1 MTRVVGLISALV
13 LSHLAVAG
21 ALAAPTTESHRRAAP
36 PNQYDG
42 KIVDPPVPTGPVA
55 AARSRAIRHAIK
67 VAARQRTEAPRE
79 PLPTSSP
86 DQLSPRQN
94 QVSQVDLPPP
104 TSPAVVARS
113 HLTRHA
119 RKVAALAPA
128 EAPREPLPTGAP
140 DQLSP
145 QEEQV
150 SQVDLPP
157 PAAVARSRLMRHA
170 IKITARAPV
179 EPPPGPLPPISED
192 RLTPQEKQVSQIATQ
207 NGDREFLMVDKPS
220 GRLILFEDGKPVL
233 MGAALTGLST
243 ADRLPPGALSEK
255 FAQLEAPADKVTPA
269 GRYTVTPG
277 YDKEYGPL
285 FDVKEIKGKDWA
297 ISIHQVYLGTPSE
310 HRAERIRSPNEADK
324 HITFGCINVTVE
336 TMRVLVRELPK
347 DRATPLYV
355 LPTDEV
361 NTAAYFEQDNT

>member
-42 KIVDPPVPTGPVA
+42 KIVDTPVPAGPVA
-55 AARSRAIRHAIK
+55 VARSRAIRHAIK
-67 VAARQRTEAPRE
+67 AAARES
-79 PLPTSSP
+79 LPTSSP
-86 DQLSPRQN
+86 Y
-94 QVSQVDLPPP
+94 
-104 TSPAVVARS
+104 
-113 HLTRHA
+113 
-119 RKVAALAPA
+119 
-128 EAPREPLPTGAP
+128 
-140 DQLSP
+140 QLSP
-145 QEEQV
+145 QKEQV

-233 MGAALTGLST
+233 LGAALTGLST